1 MISRYRESARVWS
14 EPIGRG
20 LVRLHLRPN
29 HLTLI
34 GLGISLVAAA
44 AFVTG
49 HIRTG
54 GALLL
59 IAGLCDFFDGALARA
74 SGMVTPFG
82 AFLDSVIDRY
92 SDIVIVL
99 AIVVLFVQI
108 PHTRGALVAMAGLV
122 GTVMV
127 SYTKARAASIGV
139 ECTIGFMERPERMI
153 CLIVGALGDVLEPA
167 LWVLAIFANLTALQR
182 IVFTWRAT
190 RDTTL
195 LRGALLAALLLAPL
209 SVAAEPPLPP
219 SIERTWA
226 QAIAAYQ
233 RGDPGPLVDELNTPA
248 ALQSPIA
255 DYARWLLADAFARR
269 GDWTAARDMAASVA
283 ERHRNSRLAPR
294 ALLVAA
300 WAASRA
306 GDEAGAQAQLTRLI
320 ASYPDAAELPEAL
333 YLLGMT
339 AEARGNPEAAAATYR
354 ELTLVAPTT
363 GYASGASD
371 RLAVLARAGARIP
384 ALSIQQRLDR
394 AERLLRGGVPQA
406 AADEADRI
414 ASEAQDPGLVVR
426 ALKVVADAS
435 QRLGRHDVAARAIE
449 LAVSRAPAERKP
461 GLQLDQARLLLRSG
475 QKEKDGSHGKAL
487 NVLAVVAST
496 GADLESSEA
505 MYLRARLLEEL
516 RRDAEAEETYRT
528 LATRFPARDV
538 AGSAL
543 WRLGWLAYLRGDI
556 RQAEQ
561 NWRRLSEVPGGRAHR
576 LAALYWSGRARDRQ
590 GARETAQ
597 RLYQSLLDEAPRSYY
612 GVLAAQRVAAP
623 SDVARDGTEPA
634 GRFPANPR
642 DAVASD
648 PGFERVELL
657 RRLGLI
663 DLAFVELED
672 VVQRSAGDSVRLYG
686 LTSAY
691 VQNERYHLALRIM
704 RRNFAALATTGDP
717 SIPRAL
723 WEMLYP
729 FAWRTEVVETA
740 QRAGIDPF
748 LVAAVVREESSY
760 YPRAVSRVG
769 ARGLMQLM
777 PGTAQPMA
785 AVRGWSFR
793 GGDLLDEPAANIE
806 LGANFLAGLLRE
818 FGDPRLALAAYNAGP
833 RRAREWW
840 KARRSDDV
848 EVFVEEIP
856 FDETRFYVK
865 RVMLSW
871 EEYRRIYSAG
881 SR

>member
-1 MISRYRESARVWS
+1 M
-14 EPIGRG
+14 
-20 LVRLHLRPN
+20 RLHLRPN

-54 GALLL
+54 GVLLL
-59 IAGLCDFFDGALARA
+59 VAGLCDFFDGALARA
-74 SGMVTPFG
+74 SGLVTPFG

-99 AIVVLFVQI
+99 AIVVLFVRT

-153 CLIVGALGDVLEPA
+153 CLIVGALGDLLEPA
-167 LWVLAIFANLTALQR
+167 VWVLAIFANLTALQR

-195 LRGALLAALLLAPL
+195 LLGAALTALLLAPL
-209 SVAAEPPLPP
+209 PAVAEPLVPP
-219 SIERTWA
+219 PVERVWT

-233 RGDPGPLVDELNTPA
+233 GGDARSLLDEMNTPG
-248 ALQSPIA
+248 ALESPIA
-255 DYARWLLADAFARR
+255 DYVRWLLADALARR

-283 ERHRNSRLAPR
+283 ARHRDSRLAPR
-294 ALLVAA
+294 ALIAAA

-306 GDEAGAQAQLTRLI
+306 GDEANAQAQLTRLI
-320 ASYPDAAELPEAL
+320 AGYPDAAELPEAL

-339 AEARGNPEAAAATYR
+339 AEARGHPDAAAAAYR

-371 RLAVLARAGARIP
+371 RRAALARAGVRIP

-426 ALKVVADAS
+426 ALRVVADAS
-435 QRLGRHDVAARAIE
+435 QRLGRNDLAVRTIE

-461 GLQLDQARLLLRSG
+461 GLQLEQARLLLRSG
-475 QKEKDGSHGKAL
+475 QKDKDGSNGKAL
-487 NVLAVVAST
+487 SVLAAVASS
-496 GADLESSEA
+496 GADAEASEA
-505 MYLRARLLEEL
+505 LYLRARLLEEL
-516 RRDAEAEETYRT
+516 RRDADAAEAYRA
-528 LATRFPARDV
+528 LGARFPSRDV
-538 AGSAL
+538 AASAL
-543 WRLGWLAYLRGDI
+543 WRLGWLAYLRGDT
-556 RQAEQ
+556 RQAEGH
-561 NWRRLSEVPGGRAHR
+561 WRRLSEVPGGRAHR
-576 LAALYWSGRARDRQ
+576 LAALYWSGRARERQ
-590 GARETAQ
+590 GANEAAQ
-597 RLYQSLLDEAPRSYY
+597 RLYQTVLEDAPRSYY
-612 GVLAAQRVAAP
+612 GVLAEQRVAGVR
-623 SDVARDGTEPA
+623 DVARDGTDA
-634 GRFPANPR
+634 ASRFPANPR

-648 PGFERVELL
+648 PGFERVDLL

-663 DLAFVELED
+663 NLAFVELED

-691 VQNERYHLALRIM
+691 VESERYHLALRIM

-729 FAWRTEVVETA
+729 FAWRVEVMDNA
-740 QRAGIDPF
+740 QRAGVDPF

-760 YPRAVSRVG
+760 YPRAVSRAG

-777 PGTAQPMA
+777 PATAQPMA
-785 AVRGWSFR
+785 ALRGWAFR
-793 GGDLLDEPAANIE
+793 GGALLDEPAANVE
-806 LGANFLAGLLRE
+806 LGASFLAGLLRE

-840 KARRSDDV
+840 KARRTDDI

-856 FDETRFYVK
+856 FDETRHYVK

-871 EEYRRIYSAG
+871 GEYRRIYGG